1 MARGSA
7 GTPQQ
12 RDAHELARTPQA
24 NPYRGTLLD
33 PFAAKPRPIA
43 TTAAAADPQQAEGSP
58 RPTQRGRATDA
69 SRATDQPVIA
79 PWAATVMPAPASIAA
94 VLGFLLSLAMVLFG
108 ISLLALLALQSDY
121 GAPDRSF
128 YRGADSGSVVL
139 ALIDFALA
147 IGCAVGAIL
156 LLGGRVLGRVSCTV
170 SGWLIL
176 CLSAFWYLRGH
187 AGTLVPLVVA
197 LAAGAMLLLS
207 YQRSVTRW
215 LGVLPAAQPD

>member
-1 MARGSA
+1 MANGSA

-24 NPYRGTLLD
+24 NPYRGSLLD
-33 PFAAKPRPIA
+33 PFAARPLPVVKP
-43 TTAAAADPQQAEGSP
+43 AAAASPLPTEGGP
-58 RPTQRGRATDA
+58 EPTGRGRAPD
-69 SRATDQPVIA
+69 RPVA
-79 PWAATVMPAPASIAA
+79 PWVSTVMPAPATIAA

-108 ISLLALLALQSDY
+108 ISLLALLTLQSDY

-187 AGTLVPLVVA
+187 AGTVVPLVVA

-215 LGVLPAAQPD
+215 LGVLPPAQPD

>member
-1 MARGSA
+1 MAKGSA

-24 NPYRGTLLD
+24 NPYRGALLD
-33 PFAAKPRPIA
+33 PFAAKPLPIA
-43 TTAAAADPQQAEGSP
+43 KPAAAAASRPTAASP
-58 RPTQRGRATDA
+58 RPTHSGRPTDRPA
-69 SRATDQPVIA
+69 VA
-79 PWAATVMPAPASIAA
+79 PWAPTTMPAPATIAG

-187 AGTLVPLVVA
+187 AGATVPLAVA

-215 LGVLPAAQPD
+215 LGVLLPAQPD

>member
-1 MARGSA
+1 
-7 GTPQQ
+7 
-12 RDAHELARTPQA
+12 
-24 NPYRGTLLD
+24 
-33 PFAAKPRPIA
+33 
-43 TTAAAADPQQAEGSP
+43 
-58 RPTQRGRATDA
+58 
-69 SRATDQPVIA
+69 
-79 PWAATVMPAPASIAA
+79 MPAPATIAG

-108 ISLLALLALQSDY
+108 ISLLALLTLQSDY

-187 AGTLVPLVVA
+187 AGTVVPLAVA

-215 LGVLPAAQPD
+215 LGVLFPAQPD